1 MITFFTNTTLLKAET
16 AMQSQNPIPMY
27 PTQSGTTRNSST
39 TTREELVDN
48 ETKHVTAQQGMKAI
62 FY

>member
-1 MITFFTNTTLLKAET
+1 
-16 AMQSQNPIPMY
+16 MQSQNPIPIY
-27 PTQSGTTRNSST
+27 LTQSGTIRNSST
-39 TTREELVDN
+39 TTREELVDH